1 MAERTASDVCAF
13 LNGIKFSD
21 AELISLWI
29 RLGSIYEKTNKFD
42 QALETYLKCIRADV
56 DNPIPLYRFVS
67 VSRIHRPTMSSHC
80 INLLG
85 MHFLTFLAEYES
97 TRLVAISDAAMQ
109 AIIDQED
116 NEKRQIRTHN
126 LHESIRAENGDL
138 TNEQMLSAASKIMEL
153 EANPHLKNTFSF
165 PENDVGVSRITRK
178 RLIGRK
184 RRKPQIRKSKK
195 KEVPENK
202 RRKSDKNGENES
214 EGIEGM
220 SSVDENG
227 LGMQYD
233 NNELNDKNGK
243 KLNNSSQAGEIDDD
257 FGFELL
263 GEINE
268 ELEAEEGDG
277 DGDGDDE
284 DDGEEDGVG
293 ENEGGDEGEGEGGG
307 DGDGDGLKGSADDI
321 EVGGGVRK
329 KSKSEEDGTNG
340 SDRIQSVETIDGG
353 VEENIDEE
361 KIRGEGE
368 EKKKEKRTKKGAEYE
383 DKTNKKNT
391 KDKSD
396 KGEETEN
403 EEGEGHRNSS
413 KYSLG
418 TKKYS
423 RFTLENELRAIALWA
438 IMLQE
443 TGVRTCVLVYYMD
456 GCTNICAY
464 VRLCEYWRTSS
475 MNQVH

>member
-1 MAERTASDVCAF
+1 MPINSLTLFIIFPGMNSMAERTASDVCAF

-97 TRLVAISDAAMQ
+97 SRLVAISDAAMQ
-109 AIIDQED
+109 SIIDHDD

-126 LHESIRAENGDL
+126 LHESIRAVNGDL

-153 EANPHLKNTFSF
+153 EANPNLKNTFSF

-195 KEVPENK
+195 KDVPENK
-202 RRKSDKNGENES
+202 KRKSDKNGENEKENENES

-220 SSVDENG
+220 SSVDEKG
-227 LGMQYD
+227 SGMQDD
-233 NNELNDKNGK
+233 NEILKEKDGNTK
-243 KLNNSSQAGEIDDD
+243 NNSSQAGEIDDD
-257 FGFELL
+257 FGFEIL

-268 ELEAEEGDG
+268 ELEAEENDG
-277 DGDGDDE
+277 EADGEGEDDDDE
-284 DDGEEDGVG
+284 EEDGVG
-293 ENEGGDEGEGEGGG
+293 EGEGEGMRSGSSK
-307 DGDGDGLKGSADDI
+307 DNEVKGSGSA
-321 EVGGGVRK
+321 VK
-329 KSKSEEDGTNG
+329 KDKKEKNG
-340 SDRIQSVETIDGG
+340 SDKEKSIEAIDGG
-353 VEENIDEE
+353 VEEKIE
-361 KIRGEGE
+361 KEIKVGEGME
-368 EKKKEKRTKKGAEYE
+368 NEKENGTVKEGKKGVDDDIEARRKKKELKGGGY
-383 DKTNKKNT
+383 
-391 KDKSD
+391 
-396 KGEETEN
+396 ETEN
-403 EEGEGHRNSS
+403 DEGDGLKNAT
-413 KYSLG
+413 KYALG
-418 TKKYS
+418 TRKYS

-443 TGVRTCVLVYYMD
+443 TGNLID
-456 GCTNICAY
+456 
-464 VRLCEYWRTSS
+464 
-475 MNQVH
+475 